1 MKSSSVDLSTT
12 TKSPDDTSDLG
23 KVEPIQ
29 SFKDNK
35 PTTNKN
41 DSAIGERHKASAN
54 FYAGAFSGLVSTLC
68 LQPLDVVKTRM
79 QQGSQYIVSPSVTL
93 QRVLSPRNPL
103 SVAASIVANTG
114 ILSLWRG
121 TSPTI
126 IRNCLGVGIYFV
138 SLNAITNLMQSD
150 DPETHMP
157 AWKTL
162 LAGGLS
168 RSLSAVLLCPLSVL
182 KTRFEAQV
190 IDQNRGII
198 KALVEIYKKERL
210 RGLFSGLVPTIVR
223 DAPYSA
229 SYFLIY
235 LRVRE
240 GLSSIVNGTY
250 FSHLS
255 MTKTNISSSP
265 SEYHMITMS
274 VSFVAGLI
282 GGFAATFL
290 TQPQDV
296 IKTRM
301 QLRAYSINRSQQDAS
316 TIEVIHTIYREDG
329 IVGFFR
335 GASPRFLKRC
345 LGSAITWMIYEEF
358 VAIFDKLLNEKTQ
371 RQSSQHV
378 RA

>member
-1 MKSSSVDLSTT
+1 MVDLSTST
-12 TKSPDDTSDLG
+12 TKSENSTSDVG
-23 KVEPIQ
+23 RVESIQ
-29 SFKDNK
+29 LLKDK
-35 PTTNKN
+35 PNTNKN
-41 DSAIGERHKASAN
+41 DSAIGERHRASAN

-79 QQGSQYIVSPSVTL
+79 QQGSQYIVSPSITL
-93 QRVLSPRNPL
+93 QRMLSPRNPL

-114 ILSLWRG
+114 VFSLWRG

-138 SLNAITNLMQSD
+138 SLNAITNLMQPS
-150 DPETHMP
+150 DPEKHMP

-168 RSLSAVLLCPLSVL
+168 RSLSAILLCPLSVL

-190 IDQNRGII
+190 IDQSHGII
-198 KALVEIYKKERL
+198 RALAEIYKKERL
-210 RGLFSGLVPTIVR
+210 GGLFSGLVPTIVR

-240 GLSSIVNGTY
+240 GLSSLVSGTY
-250 FSHLS
+250 FSKLVV
-255 MTKTNISSSP
+255 TRTNTSSSP
-265 SEYHMITMS
+265 SEHHMITMS
-274 VSFVAGLI
+274 VSFIAGLI

-296 IKTRM
+296 VKTRM
-301 QLRAYSINRSQQDAS
+301 QLRAYSVNRKQQNAS
-316 TIEVIHTIYREDG
+316 IMEVIHSVYREDG
-329 IVGFFR
+329 LGGFFR

-358 VAIFDKLLNEKTQ
+358 VTIFDKLLSERTQ

>member
-126 IRNCLGVGIYFV
+126 IRNCLG
-138 SLNAITNLMQSD
+138 SD

-182 KTRFEAQV
+182 KT
-190 IDQNRGII
+190 
-198 KALVEIYKKERL
+198 
-210 RGLFSGLVPTIVR
+210 SGLVPTIVR

>member
-1 MKSSSVDLSTT
+1 LVCCPSLSVQLYI
-12 TKSPDDTSDLG
+12 L
-23 KVEPIQ
+23 
-29 SFKDNK
+29 
-35 PTTNKN
+35 
-41 DSAIGERHKASAN
+41 DSAIGEHHKASAN

-79 QQGSQYIVSPSVTL
+79 QQGSQYIVSPNVTL
-93 QRVLSPRNPL
+93 RRVLSPRNPL
-103 SVAASIVANTG
+103 SIAASIVSDTG
-114 ILSLWRG
+114 VFSLWRG

-126 IRNCLGVGIYFV
+126 IRNCLGVGVYFV
-138 SLNAITNLMQSD
+138 SLNAITNILQHSGD
-150 DPETHMP
+150 CDTHMP

-168 RSLSAVLLCPLSVL
+168 RSLSATLLCPLSVL
-182 KTRFEAQV
+182 KTRYEAQV
-190 IDQNRGII
+190 IDQRQGVFG
-198 KALVEIYKKERL
+198 ALVEVYKKERF

-240 GLSSIVNGTY
+240 SLSSLV
-250 FSHLS
+250 SPD
-255 MTKTNISSSP
+255 NISKLSPTLNASYSP
-265 SEYHMITMS
+265 SEHHMITMS
-274 VSFVAGLI
+274 VSFVAGLV

-301 QLRAYSINRSQQDAS
+301 QLRVYAINQAQRKASILE
-316 TIEVIHTIYREDG
+316 TISLIYREEG
-329 IVGFFR
+329 LSGFFR
-335 GASPRFLKRC
+335 GALPRFFKRC

-358 VAIFDKLLNEKTQ
+358 VSIFDKLLSEKTQ

-378 RA
+378 RAFSILS

>member
-1 MKSSSVDLSTT
+1 MYL
-12 TKSPDDTSDLG
+12 
-23 KVEPIQ
+23 
-29 SFKDNK
+29 F
-35 PTTNKN
+35 
-41 DSAIGERHKASAN
+41 
-54 FYAGAFSGLVSTLC
+54 
-68 LQPLDVVKTRM
+68 
-79 QQGSQYIVSPSVTL
+79 
-93 QRVLSPRNPL
+93 RNPL
-103 SVAASIVANTG
+103 SVAASIVTDSG
-114 ILSLWRG
+114 ISSLWRG

-138 SLNAITNLMQSD
+138 SLNAITNLMQNNNGES
-150 DPETHMP
+150 HLP

-168 RSLSAVLLCPLSVL
+168 RSFSAILLCPLSVL

-190 IDQNRGII
+190 IDRNHGIVR
-198 KALVEIYKKERL
+198 ALAEIYKKERF

-240 GLSSIVNGTY
+240 GFTSLLNGSY
-250 FSHLS
+250 FSQQLA
-255 MTKTNISSSP
+255 TKTNTSFSP
-265 SEYHMITMS
+265 SEHHIIAMS
-274 VSFVAGLI
+274 ISFVAGLI

-301 QLRAYSINRSQQDAS
+301 QLKTYSINQMNQNAS
-316 TIEVIHTIYREDG
+316 ILKIIHYIYQEEG
-329 IVGFFR
+329 LSGFFR

-358 VAIFDKLLNEKTQ
+358 VAIFDKLLSENTQ
-371 RQSSQHV
+371 RQPSQHV